1 MTLAHLRAMVR
12 GLITYDL
19 EGVRATDA
27 DLNDL
32 INRAYFMQCET
43 EVANLSR
50 QPEERTYNVAANQRT
65 VSLPGIIRM
74 DGVAWLVS
82 GQPVELEPL
91 PIDQRP
97 RLFRPDTGTP
107 RYFRRDGENLWIY
120 PVPASAGTLVVVGVY
135 KIQPVPLTQDNH
147 QPLTPASIHPGIAY
161 RAAAEWALRFGSPK
175 AQALMEAAML
185 AEQQLDRNKFADML
199 HSWNGI
205 PR

>member
-1 MTLAHLRAMVR
+1 MTLAQLRAMVR
-12 GLITYDL
+12 ALITYDL
-19 EGVRATDA
+19 EGIRATDA

-32 INRAYFMQCET
+32 INRAYFAQAET
-43 EVANLSR
+43 ESANLAR
-50 QPEERTYNVAANQRT
+50 QPEERTYSVAANQRT
-65 VSLPGIIRM
+65 VSLQGIIRM
-74 DGVAWLVS
+74 DGVAWIVS
-82 GQPVELEPL
+82 GQPSELEPL

-97 RLFRPDTGTP
+97 RLFRPDTGVP

-120 PVPASAGTLVVVGVY
+120 PVPASSGTLVVVGVY
-135 KIQPVPLTQDNH
+135 KIQPVALSQDNH
-147 QPLTPASIHPGIAY
+147 EPQTPASMHPGIAY

-175 AQALMEAAML
+175 AQALLEAAAL

>member
-1 MTLAHLRAMVR
+1 MTLAQLRAMVR
-12 GLITYDL
+12 ALITYDL
-19 EGVRATDA
+19 EGIRATDA

-32 INRAYFMQCET
+32 INRAYFAQAET
-43 EVANLSR
+43 ESANLSR

-65 VSLPGIIRM
+65 VSLTGIIRL
-74 DGVAWLVS
+74 DGAAWIVS

-120 PVPASAGTLVVVGVY
+120 PIPSSAGSLVVVGVY
-135 KIQPVPLTQDNH
+135 KIQPVLLTADSQE
-147 QPLTPASIHPGIAY
+147 PLTPAAIHAGIGY

-175 AQALMEAAML
+175 AQALLQAAAL

-199 HSWNGI
+199 HAWDGI

>member
-1 MTLAHLRAMVR
+1 MTLAQLRAMVR

-32 INRAYFMQCET
+32 INRAYFAQCET
-43 EVANLSR
+43 ESANLAR
-50 QPEERTYNVAANQRT
+50 QPEERSYNVAANQRT
-65 VSLPGIIRM
+65 VSLTGIIRL
-74 DGVAWLVS
+74 DGAAWIVS

-107 RYFRRDGENLWIY
+107 RYFRRDGENLWLY
-120 PVPASAGTLVVVGVY
+120 PIPASAGSLVVVGVF
-135 KIQPVPLTQDNH
+135 KLQPTPLTADSHEPQ
-147 QPLTPASIHPGIAY
+147 TPAAIHAGIGY

-175 AQALMEAAML
+175 AQALLQAAAL

-199 HSWNGI
+199 HAWDGI

>member
-1 MTLAHLRAMVR
+1 MTLAQLRAMVR
-12 GLITYDL
+12 GLISYDL

-32 INRAYFMQCET
+32 INRAYFAQCET
-43 EVANLSR
+43 ESANIAR
-50 QPEERTYNVAANQRT
+50 QPEERSYNVSANQRT
-65 VSLPGIIRM
+65 VALTGIIRL
-74 DGVAWLVS
+74 DGAAWLVA
-82 GQPVELEPL
+82 GQPSELEPL

-107 RYFRRDGENLWIY
+107 RYFRRDGENLWLY
-120 PVPASAGTLVVVGVY
+120 PIPASSGSLIVVGVF
-135 KIQPVPLTQDNH
+135 KIQPTLLTADNH
-147 QPLTPASIHPGIAY
+147 EPQTPPSIHPGIGY

-175 AQALMEAAML
+175 AQALLQAAAL

-199 HSWNGI
+199 HAWDGI